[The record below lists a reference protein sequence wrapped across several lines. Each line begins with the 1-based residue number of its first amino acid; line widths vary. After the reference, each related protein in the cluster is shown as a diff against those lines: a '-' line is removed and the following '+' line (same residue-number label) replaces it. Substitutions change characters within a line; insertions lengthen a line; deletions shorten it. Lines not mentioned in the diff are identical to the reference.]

1 MKRFNFLKA
10 FNSPFKRP
18 KFKWYVGK
26 IAIGTPYFYPRRWVK
41 MTPKLAKE
49 AAIKKITSWRKWNTE
64 NTDYKR
70 KIPSYH
76 QLYESNLKSK
86 HAVPKKIGFDFVD
99 LGWKTKWSSTDYRFE
114 WSPLISFVFFKWQI
128 VLSISV
134 PEPNR
139 YWEAWLY
146 YENDTDKTKS
156 KKERIEQCKK
166 EFSLTWTKSNGETK
180 ETINYYDK
188 ILKPKYK

>member
-41 MTPKLAKE
+41 MSPKLAKE
-49 AAIKKITSWRKWNTE
+49 ATIKEITRWRKWNTE
-64 NTDYKR
+64 NPDRKR
-70 KIPSYH
+70 QIPPYH
-76 QLYESNLKSK
+76 QLYESNLRSK

-99 LGWKTKWSSTDYRFE
+99 LGWKTKWSDTDIRFE
-114 WSPLISFVFFKWQI
+114 WSPLISFVLFKWQI
-128 VLSISV
+128 VLMII
-134 PEPNR
+134 PEHQDR

-146 YENDTDKTKS
+146 YELHTDKTKS

-166 EFSLTWTKSNGETK
+166 EFSLTWTRSNGETK

-188 ILKPKYK
+188 ILKKKYE